1 VLIYNITH
9 SHTESLVTR
18 SPGCSTYDI
27 DYMIL
32 SVRCLQM
39 LCSTDKVTFILGDFN
54 LPDIDWSYYHAPDNI
69 IHNTF
74 LNFVNS
80 YGLTQFVK
88 QSTRDNN
95 ILGLVLS
102 TSNKIISNIDI
113 LPPIGT
119 SDHNVIVFDIN
130 LVNSINEYN
139 SSDHSFLDWSRA
151 DYDMISMDLCS
162 VDWNNAFQYCLFLSI
177 LRTVGPYLLTF

>member
-1 VLIYNITH
+1 
-9 SHTESLVTR
+9 
-18 SPGCSTYDI
+18 
-27 DYMIL
+27 
-32 SVRCLQM
+32 M

-69 IHNTF
+69 FYNTF

-95 ILGLVLS
+95 ILDLVLS
-102 TSNKIISNIDI
+102 TSVKIISNIDI

-119 SDHNVIVFDIN
+119 SDHNVIVF
-130 LVNSINEYN
+130 L
-139 SSDHSFLDWSRA
+139 
-151 DYDMISMDLCS
+151 
-162 VDWNNAFQYCLFLSI
+162 I
-177 LRTVGPYLLTF
+177 LI